1 MSPSQS
7 EAESNPSSPLRVKTT
22 FMPSG
27 DEALRLK
34 ATSRF
39 PGRDDKSAQF
49 NRIWYEMRLAEK
61 LAESVKSNQAKQFR

>member
-1 MSPSQS
+1 
-7 EAESNPSSPLRVKTT
+7 
-22 FMPSG
+22 MPSG

-34 ATSRF
+34 ATSRS

-61 LAESVKSNQAKQFR
+61 LAGSVKSNQAKQFRWFYAEKSRPSGGEGEN